1 MSQLFYI
8 HPDNPQPRLISQC
21 VEVLRKGG
29 VIVYPTDSGYALGC
43 MLEIGRASC
52 RERV

>member
-8 HPDNPQPRLISQC
+8 HPDNPQPRLINQA

-29 VIVYPTDSGYALGC
+29 VIVYP
-43 MLEIGRASC
+43 
-52 RERV
+52 